1 MRVALAP
8 EAIRE
13 QRPYLDWGVSE
24 DEYQRVVNLLD
35 RLPNYT
41 EIGLVSGMWSEHC
54 AYKYSKPVLKQ
65 FWTHNERVLMGPGEG
80 AGVIRIGNGKAV
92 VFKAESHN
100 HPSAVEPY
108 EGAATGVGGIIR
120 DIFSM
125 GAEPVALLDSLAF
138 GNLDQPHT
146 QHLVDQVVAGI
157 GGYGNAIGIPTIGG
171 ETNFDDVYT
180 NNPLVNAMCIG
191 VMDEADIQRGRA
203 AGVGNAIIYVGAKTG
218 RDGING
224 ASFASAEFSDD
235 APADRAAVQVGDP
248 FMEKLLM
255 DACLEVT
262 REHRDALVGM
272 QDMGAAGL
280 VSSSVEM
287 AEKAGYG
294 MQLNLDLVPQREA
307 DMLPFEIMLS
317 ESQERMLLCVR
328 AGAEQGV
335 IAVFE
340 QYGLDA
346 VVIGR
351 VTDDQR
357 YVLTHQ
363 ETVVCD
369 VPVALLTTDAPI
381 YHQVGVMPARLQ
393 QPAEDFEPHITDL
406 EATWLALLQQPTI
419 ASKKSL
425 YRRYD
430 AQVKTNT
437 VVKPG
442 SDAGVIRVRGT
453 QSAIAATTDS
463 NGRYLYLDPKR
474 GGAMV
479 AAEAARNL
487 VASGAVPLGITDCLN
502 YGDPT
507 KPEVFYELEQSA
519 QGITEACHALNT
531 PVISGNVSL
540 YNETNGQAI
549 YPTPMLGMVGLIER
563 LEDITTN
570 HFKQA
575 GDVIV
580 LVGATD
586 DDYNGTELQQMM
598 TGTIAG
604 QLFDLDLDREVQQ
617 QHAVTAAIQADL
629 VTAAHD
635 LSVGGLA
642 SGLSEMMLAGDLGA
656 DITWEQSTE
665 RLFAETP
672 GRFVLT
678 IAPDKMPEWQ
688 TLMQGHAVPFTT
700 LGVVTDTARLDLQLT
715 DTMLTLPLAQ
725 LRDAYEGG
733 IPCRMKSKA

>member
-1 MRVALAP
+1 M
-8 EAIRE
+8 
-13 QRPYLDWGVSE
+13 
-24 DEYQRVVNLLD
+24 
-35 RLPNYT
+35 
-41 EIGLVSGMWSEHC
+41 
-54 AYKYSKPVLKQ
+54 
-65 FWTHNERVLMGPGEG
+65 
-80 AGVIRIGNGKAV
+80 
-92 VFKAESHN
+92 
-100 HPSAVEPY
+100 
-108 EGAATGVGGIIR
+108 
-120 DIFSM
+120 
-125 GAEPVALLDSLAF
+125 
-138 GNLDQPHT
+138 
-146 QHLVDQVVAGI
+146 AGI

-328 AGAEQGV
+328 AGAEQGI

-381 YHQVGVMPARLQ
+381 YYQVGVMPARLQ

-519 QGITEACHALNT
+519 QGITEACRALNT

-570 HFKQA
+570 HLKQA

-617 QHAVTAAIQADL
+617 QHAVTAAIQAGL

-635 LSVGGLA
+635 LSVGGLV

-656 DITWEQSTE
+656 DITWKQSTE

-715 DTMLTLPLAQ
+715 DTTLTLPLAQ